1 MKTQKQEMTQHEL
14 AQALGVSRQLVAR
27 YRKKPGAP
35 PINDLDAWIEFIA
48 GEGARSETLPVKL
61 RAALTEQR
69 IRLLKAQAD
78 KAELEHSVIRGE
90 LIEFKEVEAMVH
102 EVIGVGYW
110 GEYDRMSFEMPP
122 NLVGLS
128 AQQMFI
134 EFKREKVKMFK
145 NSQEM
150 VRKFCEKYE
159 AKRKS
164 AAKKEAKQ

>member
-1 MKTQKQEMTQHEL
+1 MTQQEL

-35 PINDLDAWIEFIA
+35 PINDLDGWIEFIA
-48 GEGARSETLPVKL
+48 SEGGRSETLPVKL
-61 RAALTEQR
+61 RAALTKQR

-78 KAELEHSVIRGE
+78 KAEGEEAVRRGE
-90 LIEFKEVEAMVH
+90 LIEFEEVEAMFH
-102 EVIGVGYW
+102 EVVGVGFW

-134 EFKREKVKMFK
+134 EFKREKQKMFQ
-145 NSQEM
+145 NSREL

-159 AKRKS
+159 AKQK
-164 AAKKEAKQ
+164 AAAVTKEGK